1 MEGMFFPVAH
11 IEILP
16 WIPPVVAF
24 VISLLTSMGG
34 ISGAFLLLPFQM
46 SVLGFDSPAVTPTN
60 HLFNVVAIPG
70 GVWRYAREG
79 RMFWPLTGV
88 IVIGTLPG
96 VWIGAW
102 IRIRM
107 LNDPEEF
114 KLFVGLVLLCIGGKL
129 ALELLRKIKPDDS
142 QALVEEQFQKEIT
155 DRGICPPPSERAK
168 VTVQE
173 WSLRR
178 LVYVFCGQT
187 FSLRAPRLLFLSLAV
202 GLIGGIYGIG
212 GGAII
217 APFLITFFKI
227 PIYITAGAAL
237 MATFMTSIAGV
248 AFYELMAPFYPDLAV
263 SPDWALGLMFGAG
276 GMAGMYCGAWLQKFV
291 PAKIVKSILAL
302 CVLGS
307 AIGYIQSSLRWF
319 L

>member
-1 MEGMFFPVAH
+1 MFFPVAH

-34 ISGAFLLLPFQM
+34 VSGAFLLLPFQM

-79 RMFWPLTGV
+79 RMFWPLTGA
-88 IVIGTLPG
+88 IIAGTFPG
-96 VWIGAW
+96 VWMGAW

-107 LNDPEEF
+107 LSDPRDF
-114 KLFVGLVLLCIGGKL
+114 KLFVGLVLLFIGVKL
-129 ALELLRKIKPDDS
+129 AVELRRKLEPGDH
-142 QALVEEQFQKEIT
+142 QALVEGRFHQAVT
-155 DRGICPPPSERAK
+155 GRGISPPPGDWVK
-168 VTVQE
+168 VTVRE
-173 WSLRR
+173 WGLRR
-178 LVYVFCGQT
+178 LVYRFCGQT
-187 FSLRAPRLLFLSLAV
+187 FSVRVPRLLFLSLAV
-202 GLIGGIYGIG
+202 GMIGGIYGIG

-217 APFLITFFKI
+217 APFLVTFFKI
-227 PIYITAGAAL
+227 PVYITAGAAL
-237 MATFMTSIAGV
+237 LATFVTSVAGV
-248 AFYELMAPFYPDLAV
+248 AFYHLMAPFYPGLAV
-263 SPDWALGLMFGAG
+263 SPDWALGLLFGVG
-276 GMAGMYCGAWLQKFV
+276 GLAGMYCGAGLQKFV
-291 PAKIVKSILAL
+291 PAKIVKSFLAL
-302 CVLGS
+302 CIMAS